1 MSKLFKLL
9 GFLVMWGGSLS
20 VLYINHV
27 VLVEGAELDTFG
39 FLVTLVIIFT
49 FIKWVDGK
57 VKVWEI
63 QDKYTI
69 FRLCWTNGK
78 RILIAG
84 LGTWLLYVVEDNIT
98 KLQTSAL
105 LITSCFVIGF
115 VLILLGNLKIKK
127 GTH

>member
-1 MSKLFKLL
+1 MSK
-9 GFLVMWGGSLS
+9 FLIFIGAIITWCGSLS

-39 FLVTLVIIFT
+39 MLVTLVIIFT

-57 VKVWEI
+57 TKVWEI
-63 QDKYTI
+63 QKEFKI
-69 FRLCWTNGK
+69 FRLIWTNGK
-78 RILIAG
+78 RILVAG
-84 LGTWLLYVVEDNIT
+84 LGTWLLFVVEDNIG

-115 VLILLGNLKIKK
+115 IFTLLGNFRKK
-127 GTH
+127 KV